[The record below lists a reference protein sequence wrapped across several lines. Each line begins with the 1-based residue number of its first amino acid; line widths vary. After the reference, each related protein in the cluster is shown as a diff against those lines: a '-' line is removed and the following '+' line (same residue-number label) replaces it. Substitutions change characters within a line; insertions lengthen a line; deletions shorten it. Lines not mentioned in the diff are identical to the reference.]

1 MELLGVGGAVE
12 LLWSAVE
19 LLGGVV
25 ELKWIAVEMLG
36 KAEELLWR
44 HTVH

>member
-1 MELLGVGGAVE
+1 MGVGGAVE

-19 LLGGVV
+19 LQGGVV

-36 KAEELLWR
+36 NAEKLM
-44 HTVH
+44 